1 MPDASP
7 SASASPA
14 PSPSAPLV
22 SFRPTDPE
30 DFTVSFF
37 FDREVDRLW
46 AEWLPRYWRAATLDR
61 SRLTVVPT
69 GGDVTILIFS
79 DPTRRSYGGAGTVVI
94 YPPFQSAAFI
104 HELGHVLHCCYG
116 EGTSNGHFITG
127 EPGIMSDPRCAE
139 CLLFSDRE
147 LREMGIGR

>member
-1 MPDASP
+1 MPHASP
-7 SASASPA
+7 SATASPA

-69 GGDVTILIFS
+69 GGDVTILIFT
-79 DPTRRSYGGAGTVVI
+79 DPSRISSASSKTVTI
-94 YPPFQSAAFI
+94 YPPYQGWVFI
-104 HELGHVLHCCYG
+104 HELGHALGCCHG
-116 EGTSNGHFITG
+116 EGTSRGHFITG
-127 EPGIMSDPRCAE
+127 EPGIMSDPRCAG